1 MGAIAWDNYNR
12 RSDMAHDTEVA
23 TSSRTKYLPSI
34 YNNQRPITRGKQYP
48 VHQPEYWRK
57 APQSV
62 Y

>member
-48 VHQPEYWRK
+48 VHQPEY
-57 APQSV
+57 
-62 Y
+62 